1 MSDVLDLYANGFSVK
16 NNLFQLILKGVRW
29 EYRLIDQTEQKGTVI
44 RVTTS
49 SNHFTIILRENNY
62 TIHIQDQTEL
72 YIQHILTF
80 TTFDILKKHIFELCT
95 KK

>member
-62 TIHIQDQTEL
+62 TIHVQDQTEL